1 MSTTENLTA
10 TKSSGKAIDITLIAL
25 FAALM
30 AICSWISI
38 PLTVPFTLQTF
49 AVFVTLEIIGGKR
62 GTLSILVFLLLGA
75 IGVPVFAGF
84 SSGPGVIAGPTG
96 GYIVGFLLTAL
107 IIGLLMN
114 LTKGKSEITKIV
126 ITVVSMILG
135 DVACFAV
142 GTVWFMVVMKM
153 NLSAS
158 LTLCVVPY
166 IVPDLA
172 KIIVATIIVNRLK
185 KYAKI
190 FN

>member
-84 SSGPGVIAGPTG
+84 SGGIGVLAGTTG
-96 GYIVGFLLTAL
+96 GYIIGFLFSAL
-107 IIGLLMN
+107 VMWAMEKLP
-114 LTKGKSEITKIV
+114 GKKSVMQI
-126 ITVVSMILG
+126 VSMIVGLIVCYAFG
-135 DVACFAV
+135 TAWFMIVYSRANGAV
-142 GTVWFMVVMKM
+142 GLATVLGWCVIPFIIPDIIKIVLAYG
-153 NLSAS
+153 LSRK
-158 LTLCVVPY
+158 LR
-166 IVPDLA
+166 
-172 KIIVATIIVNRLK
+172 KFVA
-185 KYAKI
+185 
-190 FN
+190 

>member
-84 SSGPGVIAGPTG
+84 NS
-96 GYIVGFLLTAL
+96 LL
-107 IIGLLMN
+107 
-114 LTKGKSEITKIV
+114 
-126 ITVVSMILG
+126 
-135 DVACFAV
+135 
-142 GTVWFMVVMKM
+142 
-153 NLSAS
+153 
-158 LTLCVVPY
+158 
-166 IVPDLA
+166 DL
-172 KIIVATIIVNRLK
+172 
-185 KYAKI
+185 
-190 FN
+190 

>member
-107 IIGLLMN
+107 IIGLIMKLA
-114 LTKGKSEITKIV
+114 KGKSEITKIV

-135 DVACFAV
+135 DIGGIAI

-158 LTLCVVPY
+158 LTQCVVPY

-185 KYAKI
+185 KYVKI

>member
-84 SSGPGVIAGPTG
+84 KSGVAVLLGTTG
-96 GYIVGFLLTAL
+96 GYLIGFLCTAL
-107 IIGLLMN
+107 IYWLFTSLLGN
-114 LTKGKSEITKIV
+114 PRP
-126 ITVVSMILG
+126 MILICTFFLNNG
-135 DVACFAV
+135 P
-142 GTVWFMVVMKM
+142 TVLINHKAP
-153 NLSAS
+153 SAFS
-158 LTLCVVPY
+158 LRRQSPN
-166 IVPDLA
+166 IV
-172 KIIVATIIVNRLK
+172 K
-185 KYAKI
+185 
-190 FN
+190 

>member
-10 TKSSGKAIDITLIAL
+10 TKSSGKTIDITLIAL

-84 SSGPGVIAGPTG
+84 KSGVAVLLGTTG
-96 GYIVGFLLTAL
+96 GYLIGFLCTAL
-107 IIGLLMN
+107 IYWLFTSLLGNKFIVRLIALLLGL
-114 LTKGKSEITKIV
+114 
-126 ITVVSMILG
+126 VVCY
-135 DVACFAV
+135 AF
-142 GTVWFMVVMKM
+142 GTAWFMVVYMKSTGTIG
-153 NLSAS
+153 LATV
-158 LTLCVVPY
+158 LGWCVTPFV
-166 IVPDLA
+166 IPDLVKLA
-172 KIIVATIIVNRLK
+172 VAFIISDRVTKVIKL
-185 KYAKI
+185 
-190 FN
+190 